1 MKPIRSAATGIT
13 LSLGLCVL
21 GAWLASGLAYSTP
34 VISANN
40 TQLSVQIEGV
50 RNDKGKLIVM
60 IFNTANAFMNFDY
73 NGAAG
78 FEELKASGG
87 KTVVNFT
94 DLPTGPH
101 AVVLHHDENSDYEFN
116 MKGEWPLEGYGTSNA
131 KDAYDEPSFR
141 EALVNSDTVTV
152 QMHYLQ

>member
-1 MKPIRSAATGIT
+1 MKPIKSATTGIT
-13 LSLGLCVL
+13 ISLGLCVL
-21 GAWLASGLAYSTP
+21 GAWIASGLAYSTP
-34 VISANN
+34 AITANS

-60 IFNTANAFMNFDY
+60 VFNTEKAYKNYDSND
-73 NGAAG
+73 AAG
-78 FEELKASGG
+78 FQELKAARGN
-87 KTVVNFT
+87 KVVNFS
-94 DLPTGPH
+94 DLPAGPY
-101 AVVLHHDENSDYEFN
+101 AIVLHHDENNDYEFN